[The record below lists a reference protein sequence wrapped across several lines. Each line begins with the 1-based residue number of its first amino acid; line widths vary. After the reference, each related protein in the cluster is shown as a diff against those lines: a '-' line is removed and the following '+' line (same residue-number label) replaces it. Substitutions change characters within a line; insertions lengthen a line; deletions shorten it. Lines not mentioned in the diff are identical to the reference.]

1 MICRVWK
8 GWTLPQNA
16 DAYEAYLRDDLFPR
30 VAGELGERGYRG
42 HHVLRLDRAEESEFV
57 TMVWFASLES
67 VRSFAGED
75 YETPVI
81 SATAQRLLSRYNARC
96 DHYTLRLESPPDD

>member
-8 GWTLPQNA
+8 GWTLPHNA

-30 VAGELGERGYRG
+30 VAKELGARGYRG

-57 TMVWFASLES
+57 TMVWFTGLDA
-67 VRSFAGED
+67 VRGFAGD
-75 YETPVI
+75 NYEVPVI
-81 SATAQRLLSRYNARC
+81 SATAQRLLARYKPRC
-96 DHYTLRLESPPDD
+96 DHYALRLEAAPHG

>member
-8 GWTLPQNA
+8 GWTLPHNA

-30 VAGELGERGYRG
+30 VAEELGARGYRG

-57 TMVWFASLES
+57 TMVWFTGLDA
-67 VRSFAGED
+67 VRGFAGED
-75 YETPVI
+75 YDIPVI
-81 SATAQRLLSRYNARC
+81 SATAQRLLSRYNPRC
-96 DHYTLRLESPPDD
+96 DHYTLRLEATPRG